1 MPGSWMDTTC
11 WLILAGERLGTGRH
25 RLTIAC
31 SGTFSTVARATRKS
45 DGQQVAV
52 KAIDKQ
58 LIDDSMDVNIEILVR
73 GGGEEP
79 SAKS

>member
-1 MPGSWMDTTC
+1 M
-11 WLILAGERLGTGRH
+11 GTGRH

-73 GGGEEP
+73 GGRRAIGQILTTG
-79 SAKS
+79 AINRL